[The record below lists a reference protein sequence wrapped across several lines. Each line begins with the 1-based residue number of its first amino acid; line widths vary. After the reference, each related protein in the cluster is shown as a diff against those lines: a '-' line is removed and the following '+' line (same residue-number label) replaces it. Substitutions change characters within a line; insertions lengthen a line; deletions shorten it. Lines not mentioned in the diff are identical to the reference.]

1 MSTTAEQSTAPRI
14 STKALVLAGVLV
26 ALFLAGFVS
35 YYASSN
41 PDGLEYVAT
50 EKGFLDTAEDHK
62 SSADSPMA
70 DYATEGV
77 DDPRLSG
84 AVAGITGTALV
95 LVIAGG
101 IALLVRRR
109 GPSEHA

>member
-1 MSTTAEQSTAPRI
+1 MSTATEQRTSRRVSTR
-14 STKALVLAGVLV
+14 ALVLAGLLV

-50 EKGFLDTAEDHK
+50 EKGFLDTADAHK

-70 DYATEGV
+70 DYTTRGV
-77 DDPRLSG
+77 DNPRLSG
-84 AVAGITGTALV
+84 AIAGITGTVLV

-101 IALLVRRR
+101 VALLVRRR
-109 GPSEHA
+109 GAGDPA